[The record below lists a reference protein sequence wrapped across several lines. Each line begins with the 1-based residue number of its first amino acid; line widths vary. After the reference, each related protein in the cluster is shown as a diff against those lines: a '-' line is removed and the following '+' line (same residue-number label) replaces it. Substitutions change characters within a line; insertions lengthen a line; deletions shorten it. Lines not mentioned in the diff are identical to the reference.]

1 MLGLLNVYKRSGDTS
16 AFVVNRIKKLLGV
29 KCGHMGTLDPLAS
42 GVLPV
47 AIGQASRLFDYLLD
61 KEKTYVATFD
71 FSYTTPSLDLETA
84 PSEYSDRVV
93 TQEEIEKILPRFIGE
108 IAQIPPD
115 YSAKCVDGVKAYKLA
130 RRGRDLDLKAKTV
143 FIKSIKII
151 DKISDYQYN
160 YEIICKGGTYIRS
173 LCRDIAE
180 ALGVKGVMTK
190 LERTKS
196 GVFTAENALTLADI
210 EACEDRSKLLIAPEN
225 VVDFEKLY
233 LNDEDALHILNGLCD
248 DYPFEDG
255 VYRAYSKDEFCG
267 IMKVE
272 SGKVKMTYIRDL

>member
-1 MLGLLNVYKRSGDTS
+1 MIGFLNEYKRSGDTC
-16 AFVVNRIKKLLGV
+16 AFVVNKIKKLLGV

-47 AIGQASRLFDYLLD
+47 AIGQASRLFDFLLD

-93 TQEEIEKILPRFIGE
+93 TREEIEKVLPRFIGE
-108 IAQIPPD
+108 IDQIPPD

-130 RRGRDLDLKAKTV
+130 RKGRDLDLKAKTV
-143 FIKSIKII
+143 FIKNIKII
-151 DKISDYQYN
+151 DKISDNQYN
-160 YEIICKGGTYIRS
+160 YEIVCKGGTYIRS

-190 LERTKS
+190 LERTQS
-196 GVFTAENALTLADI
+196 GVFTVDNALTLAEI
-210 EACEDRSKLLIAPEN
+210 EACEDKEKLLIKPEE
-225 VVDFEKLY
+225 VVDYEKIF
-233 LNDEDALHILNGLCD
+233 LNDEDALRILNGLCD

-255 VYRAYSKDEFCG
+255 VYRAYSKGEFCG